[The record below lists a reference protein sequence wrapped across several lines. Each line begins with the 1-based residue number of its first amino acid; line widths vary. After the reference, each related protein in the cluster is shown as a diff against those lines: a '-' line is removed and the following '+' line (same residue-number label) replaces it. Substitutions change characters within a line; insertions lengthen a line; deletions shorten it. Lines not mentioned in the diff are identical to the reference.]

1 MDALGLIPSFGS
13 VLYTIAAFVIALSV
27 IVAIHEYG
35 HYIVG
40 RWSGIHADVFS
51 IGMGPVLFSRIDRR
65 GTRWQVAALPLG
77 GYVKFAGD
85 SNAASVGAADTPGLD
100 AGELRRTMHG
110 APLWARAATV
120 AAGPAFNFVLS
131 IAIFA
136 VVVLFRGVT
145 SDPLTVDEVRPLPVE
160 AQELRPGD
168 EVIAIAGRPT
178 PGLEGLDDFI
188 ETLPVEPRLDYTVRR
203 GGSEVGLEG
212 SYPYPPLVGS
222 VSPQS
227 AAMEAGIRSGDVITG
242 INGTPIVAFSELRD
256 IVGNSGG
263 AALDVTLWRPDG
275 SGGGEIRQVTLT
287 PKRMDLPLPDGG
299 FETRWLI
306 GITGGLYFT
315 PETETPGLL
324 RAIGYGVDQTIYIM
338 RSSLSGLYNMAI
350 GAISSCNL
358 SGPIGIAQT
367 SGYAA
372 SQGATSFIWFIAV
385 LSTAV
390 GLLNLFPIPV
400 LDGGHLVFH
409 AYEAVTGRAP
419 GERALNVL
427 MAFGLAV
434 LGALMVFALTNDLFC
449 P

>member
-13 VLYTIAAFVIALSV
+13 ALYTIAAFVIALSV

-51 IGMGPVLFSRIDRR
+51 LGMGPVLYSRTDRR

-120 AAGPAFNFVLS
+120 AAGPVFNFVLS

-136 VVVLFRGVT
+136 AVVLFRGVA
-145 SDPLTVDEVRPLPVE
+145 SDPLTVDEVQPLPVE
-160 AQELRPGD
+160 TQELRPGD
-168 EVIAIAGRPT
+168 EIIAIAGQPT
-178 PGLEGLDDFI
+178 PDLDSLDGFI
-188 ETLPVEPRLDYTVRR
+188 ESLPVEPSLDYTVRR
-203 GGSEVGLEG
+203 DGSAIGLAG
-212 SYPYPPLVGS
+212 PYPFPPLVSS
-222 VSPQS
+222 VAPQS
-227 AAMEAGIRSGDVITG
+227 AAMEAGIRSGDVITEIDG
-242 INGTPIVAFSELRD
+242 SPVAAFSELRE
-256 IVGNSGG
+256 IVGDSGG
-263 AALDVTLWRPDG
+263 ATLDVTLWRPDG
-275 SGGGEIRQVTLT
+275 DGGETREVTLI
-287 PKRMDLPLPDGG
+287 PKRMDLPLAEGG

-315 PETETPGLL
+315 PETETPGPLTAL
-324 RAIGYGVDQTIYIM
+324 GYGVDQTIYIV

-367 SGYAA
+367 SGQAA
-372 SQGATSFIWFIAV
+372 SQGAASFIWFIAV

-390 GLLNLFPIPV
+390 GLLNLFPIPI

-409 AYEAVTGRAP
+409 AYEAVTGRPP

-427 MAFGLAV
+427 MALGLV
-434 LGALMVFALTNDLFC
+434 MLGTLMVFALTNDLFC